1 MDFFCAPIFHRFCC
15 FFGSQGGAS
24 FVELRN
30 LANALRN
37 LGRRTEAVQ
46 LVWQHIAVATGDEVE
61 KTEIDC
67 SKWEAPTNKDAEV
80 VVVVSGT
87 FRCCSLVVFVFFFNL
102 FFC

>member
-1 MDFFCAPIFHRFCC
+1 MNFFCAPIFYPFLLF

-24 FVELRN
+24 FIELRN

-80 VVVVSGT
+80 VVVSGT
-87 FRCCSLVVFVFFFNL
+87 FRCCSIAIFVFNL
-102 FFC
+102 FFLLN

>member
-1 MDFFCAPIFHRFCC
+1 MDFFCAPIFYPFLLF

-24 FVELRN
+24 FIELRN

-46 LVWQHIAVATGDEVE
+46 LVWQHITVATGDEVE

-80 VVVVSGT
+80 VVVSGT
-87 FRCCSLVVFVFFFNL
+87 FRCCSIAIFVFNL
-102 FFC
+102 FFLLN